1 MLKIAVA
8 TSDGI
13 NIDRHFGQT
22 TLFHIFDVDDD
33 GTYRLIEQRG
43 IIPRASCESEEA
55 HPAATTIEQLT
66 DVDVILVNRI
76 GVGPNN
82 DLAARG
88 IRAFSLDGP
97 LDRALTAYGKR
108 HKLFMKRSPDT
119 PLPQEFSHSGC
130 GGCSSHGKCR

>member
-13 NIDRHFGQT
+13 NIDLHFGQT
-22 TLFHIFDVDDD
+22 TLFHIFDVNED
-33 GTYRLIEQRG
+33 GTYQLIEQRG
-43 IIPRASCESEEA
+43 IIPRATGESEEE

-66 DVDVILVNRI
+66 DIDVVLVNRI

-82 DLAARG
+82 ELAARG
-88 IRAFSLDGP
+88 IRAFSLDGT

-108 HKLFMKRSPDT
+108 HKLFMKRSPGVS
-119 PLPQEFSHSGC
+119 LPQELVHSGC
-130 GGCSSHGKCR
+130 GGCRSQGSCR